1 MKTPSEKIMLAAVEN
16 SVNSIIIT
24 DKDGLITWVNPS
36 FPVLTGYTFEEV
48 LGKNPRML
56 KSDFHNKEFYRN
68 MWETIA
74 SKKQWKGLLVNK
86 TKSGGLYKAMTSIT
100 PVIDQ
105 DGQIDSFIAIQEDAS
120 LVNRLV
126 DELAW
131 SEKKILTIFD
141 VVETPLFILSPDGEF
156 VISNRAAEELFGFN
170 KSEFMKMNYLDL
182 THTED
187 KIRSKEALNSA
198 LEDSNVERYR
208 IEKRYFKKDGGII
221 YASTSCAIAR
231 DVDGKCVFLAEEV
244 KDLTKE
250 KDLTEKILKDAAAMA
265 AANKIFK
272 VVSEISQ
279 FTINQDIFNLD
290 DVLQFAG
297 DKLKMAC
304 IFVQNCQEK
313 VEIYKLW
320 HSESYGITAEET
332 QKMQELG
339 DINKIADWVE
349 ESHSFI
355 GRSDSAPDAL
365 AHVFSVES
373 IKKSSQTYILPI
385 LIKKRAW
392 GIIGFANGNGHQW
405 SESEKEALRFLG
417 RLIVV
422 MIENNG
428 EKSRLI
434 DHISFKFEELENVI
448 AQKDSIQNGEAKQ

>member
-1 MKTPSEKIMLAAVEN
+1 
-16 SVNSIIIT
+16 
-24 DKDGLITWVNPS
+24 
-36 FPVLTGYTFEEV
+36 
-48 LGKNPRML
+48 
-56 KSDFHNKEFYRN
+56 
-68 MWETIA
+68 
-74 SKKQWKGLLVNK
+74 
-86 TKSGGLYKAMTSIT
+86 
-100 PVIDQ
+100 
-105 DGQIDSFIAIQEDAS
+105 
-120 LVNRLV
+120 
-126 DELAW
+126 
-131 SEKKILTIFD
+131 
-141 VVETPLFILSPDGEF
+141 
-156 VISNRAAEELFGFN
+156 
-170 KSEFMKMNYLDL
+170 
-182 THTED
+182 
-187 KIRSKEALNSA
+187 
-198 LEDSNVERYR
+198 
-208 IEKRYFKKDGGII
+208 
-221 YASTSCAIAR
+221 
-231 DVDGKCVFLAEEV
+231 
-244 KDLTKE
+244 
-250 KDLTEKILKDAAAMA
+250 
-265 AANKIFK
+265 
-272 VVSEISQ
+272 
-279 FTINQDIFNLD
+279 
-290 DVLQFAG
+290 
-297 DKLKMAC
+297 MAC